1 MTATA
6 SMVAELRRMVD
17 EPETATYDDDA
28 LEAYIERYPTLDT
41 LGTEPLEVDYTTEPP
56 TLSEKANWIPTY
68 DLHAAAAD
76 IWLEKSATV
85 AEDYTFTADGSTL
98 KRGDVQK
105 QYKEQS
111 RIHRA
116 RRKVG
121 TVTLIV
127 EPRVSTEEDEVS
139 YGH

>member
-6 SMVAELRRMVD
+6 AMVVELRRMID
-17 EPETATYDDDA
+17 EPETTTYDDDA
-28 LEAYIERYPTLDT
+28 LDTYIERYPTMDV
-41 LGTEPLEVDYTTEPP
+41 LGTTPIEVDYSTEPP
-56 TLSEKANWIPTY
+56 TLSEKDEWIPTY

-85 AEDYTFTADGSTL
+85 AEDYNVTADGSTL
-98 KRGDVQK
+98 KRSDVQK

-116 RRKVG
+116 RRKPG
-121 TVTLIV
+121 TVTLRV
-127 EPRVSTEEDEVS
+127 EPRTSPDTEGVVND
-139 YGH
+139 